1 MYFDKTVHY
10 NKQNLNIFHFVHC
23 NQQNFTIFAQK
34 KRYGMELVSRPNYYS
49 KVEKFLGKGILIV
62 LTGQRRVGKSYI
74 MKELVQRKKQLED
87 ACVIYIDKEKTSFD
101 FIQNYKDL
109 VNYVEEHKETG
120 KHIYILID
128 EVQEIEEFERGLRN
142 YYDSPD
148 IDIIVTG
155 SNSDTLSSDLA
166 TQLSGRYVEIFV
178 QGLSYGEFL
187 IFHNLED
194 NDNALRKYIN
204 FGGLPGLRPMG
215 LDDPEVIRQYL
226 QGVYNTI
233 LVKDIVRRKKVRN
246 VPFLENLI
254 KYVGDNMGKPL
265 SATNIQNYMTSNK
278 NEVSKNLILKYLKAT
293 TEAFLVHNVTRY
305 NLHGK
310 KLLESNDKYYFGDV
324 GLRNFVVGGRRAND
338 IEKLVENLVYQH
350 LIRLGY
356 KVTVGQM
363 YATEI
368 DFVATK
374 GDDTI
379 YVQASYLISED
390 ATFEREFGNLQ
401 KISDNYPKYVIS
413 MTPFMDSSKYEGIIH
428 IPLAEFLKKGIVD

>member
-1 MYFDKTVHY
+1 
-10 NKQNLNIFHFVHC
+10 
-23 NQQNFTIFAQK
+23 
-34 KRYGMELVSRPNYYS
+34 MELVYRPYYYS
-49 KVEKFLGKGILIV
+49 KVEKFLGTGVLLV
-62 LTGQRRVGKSYI
+62 LTGQRRVGKSYV
-74 MKELVQRKKQLED
+74 MREVVQRKRQD
-87 ACVIYIDKEKTSFD
+87 SDSCVIYIDKEKTDFD

-109 VNYVEEHKETG
+109 VAYIDERREPG
-120 KHIYILID
+120 KHTFILID
-128 EVQEIEEFERGLRN
+128 EVQEIEGFERGLRN
-142 YYDSPD
+142 YYDNPD

-166 TQLSGRYVEIFV
+166 TLLSGRYVEIFV
-178 QGLSYGEFL
+178 QGLSYEEFL

-194 NDNALRKYIN
+194 SDDTLRRYIN
-204 FGGLPGLRPMG
+204 FGGLPGLRPIG
-215 LDDPEVIRQYL
+215 LDDPEVVRQYL

-246 VPFLENLI
+246 VSFLENLI
-254 KYVGDNMGKPL
+254 KYVGDNIGKPL

-278 NEVSKNLILKYLKAT
+278 NEVSKNLILNYLKAMS
-293 TEAFLVHNVTRY
+293 EAFLVHNVTRF

-310 KLLESNDKYYFGDV
+310 KLLENNDKYYFGDV
-324 GLRNFVVGGRRAND
+324 GLRNFIVGGRRAND
-338 IEKLVENLVYQH
+338 IEKIVENLVYQH

-368 DFVATK
+368 DFVGTK

-379 YVQASYLISED
+379 YVQAAYLISEES
-390 ATFEREFGNLQ
+390 TFEREFGNLQ
-401 KISDNYPKYVIS
+401 KINDNYPKYVIS

-428 IPLAEFLKKGIVD
+428 VPLADFLKNGF

>member
-1 MYFDKTVHY
+1 
-10 NKQNLNIFHFVHC
+10 
-23 NQQNFTIFAQK
+23 
-34 KRYGMELVSRPNYYS
+34 MELIARPHYYS
-49 KVEKFLGKGILIV
+49 KVEKLLGKGILIV
-62 LTGQRRVGKSYI
+62 LTGQRRVGKSYV
-74 MKELVQRKKQLED
+74 MKEIVQRKQQEE
-87 ACVIYIDKEKTSFD
+87 ACVIYIDKEKTDFD

-109 VNYVEEHKETG
+109 VAYVDERRVSG

-148 IDIIVTG
+148 IDIIITG

-166 TQLSGRYVEIFV
+166 TLLSGRYVEIFV

-194 NDNALRKYIN
+194 NDDALLKYIN
-204 FGGLPGLRPMG
+204 YGGLPGLRPMG

-254 KYVGDNMGKPL
+254 RYVGDNIGKPL
-265 SATNIQNYMTSNK
+265 SATNIQNHMTSNK
-278 NEVSKNLILKYLKAT
+278 NEVSKNLVLKYLKAT
-293 TEAFLVHNVTRY
+293 VEAFLVHNVTRY

-324 GLRNFVVGGRRAND
+324 GLRNFIVGGRRAND
-338 IEKLVENLVYQH
+338 IEKIVENLVYQH

-374 GDDTI
+374 GDNTI
-379 YVQASYLISED
+379 YVQASYLISEES
-390 ATFEREFGNLQ
+390 TFQREFGNLQ
-401 KISDNYPKYVIS
+401 KINDNYPKYVVS

-428 IPLAEFLKKGIVD
+428 IPLKDFLKKDIDLTKI

>member
-1 MYFDKTVHY
+1 
-10 NKQNLNIFHFVHC
+10 
-23 NQQNFTIFAQK
+23 
-34 KRYGMELVSRPNYYS
+34 MELVYRPYYYS
-49 KVEKFLGKGILIV
+49 KVEKFLGTGVLLV
-62 LTGQRRVGKSYI
+62 LTGQRRVGKSYV
-74 MKELVQRKKQLED
+74 MREVVQRKRQD
-87 ACVIYIDKEKTSFD
+87 SDSCVIYIDKEKTDFD

-109 VNYVEEHKETG
+109 VAYIDERREPN
-120 KHIYILID
+120 KHTFILID
-128 EVQEIEEFERGLRN
+128 EVQEIEGFERGLRN
-142 YYDSPD
+142 YYDNPD

-166 TQLSGRYVEIFV
+166 TLLSGRYVEIFV
-178 QGLSYGEFL
+178 QGLSYEEFL

-194 NDNALRKYIN
+194 SDDTLRRYIN
-204 FGGLPGLRPMG
+204 FGGLPGLRPIG
-215 LDDPEVIRQYL
+215 LDDPEVVRQYL

-246 VPFLENLI
+246 VSFLENLI
-254 KYVGDNMGKPL
+254 KYVGDNIGKPL

-278 NEVSKNLILKYLKAT
+278 NEVSKNLILNYLKAMS
-293 TEAFLVHNVTRY
+293 EAFLVHNVTRF

-310 KLLESNDKYYFGDV
+310 KLLENNDKYYFGDV
-324 GLRNFVVGGRRAND
+324 GLRNFIVGGRRAND
-338 IEKLVENLVYQH
+338 IEKIVENIVYQH

-368 DFVATK
+368 DFVGTK

-379 YVQASYLISED
+379 YVQAAYLISEES
-390 ATFEREFGNLQ
+390 TFEREFGNLQ
-401 KISDNYPKYVIS
+401 KINDNYPKYVIS

-428 IPLAEFLKKGIVD
+428 IPLADFLKNGF

>member
-1 MYFDKTVHY
+1 
-10 NKQNLNIFHFVHC
+10 
-23 NQQNFTIFAQK
+23 
-34 KRYGMELVSRPNYYS
+34 MELVSRPNYYS

-62 LTGQRRVGKSYI
+62 LTGQRRVGKSYV
-74 MKELVQRKKQLED
+74 MRELVQRKQTED
-87 ACVIYIDKEKTSFD
+87 ANVIYIDKEKAAFD
-101 FIQNYKDL
+101 FIANYKDL
-109 VNYVEEHKETG
+109 VAYIDEKRVPK
-120 KHIYILID
+120 KHTYILID

-166 TQLSGRYVEIFV
+166 TLLSGRYVEIFI
-178 QGLSYGEFL
+178 QGLSYEEFL
-187 IFHNLED
+187 VFHRLED
-194 NDNALRKYIN
+194 NDDTLRKYIN
-204 FGGLPGLRPMG
+204 YGGLPGLRPMG

-254 KYVGDNMGKPL
+254 KYVGDNIGKPL

-293 TEAFLVHNVTRY
+293 TEAFLVHNVSRY

-324 GLRNFVVGGRRAND
+324 GLRNFIVGGRRAND
-338 IEKLVENLVYQH
+338 IEKIVENLVYQH

-368 DFVATK
+368 DFVGTN

-379 YVQASYLISED
+379 YVQASYLITEES
-390 ATFEREFGNLQ
+390 TFEREFGNLK
-401 KISDNYPKYVIS
+401 KINDNYPKYVIS
-413 MTPFMDSSKYEGIIH
+413 MTPFLDSSKYEGIIH
-428 IPLAEFLKKGIVD
+428 VPLAEFLKEGLS

>member
-1 MYFDKTVHY
+1 
-10 NKQNLNIFHFVHC
+10 
-23 NQQNFTIFAQK
+23 
-34 KRYGMELVSRPNYYS
+34 MELVYRPYYYS
-49 KVEKFLGKGILIV
+49 KVEKFLGTGVLLV
-62 LTGQRRVGKSYI
+62 LTGQRRVGKSYV
-74 MKELVQRKKQLED
+74 MREVVQRKRQD
-87 ACVIYIDKEKTSFD
+87 SDSCVIYIDKEKTDFD

-109 VNYVEEHKETG
+109 VAYIDERREPG
-120 KHIYILID
+120 KHTFILID

-142 YYDSPD
+142 YYDNPD

-166 TQLSGRYVEIFV
+166 TLLSGRYVEIFV
-178 QGLSYGEFL
+178 QGLSYEEFL

-194 NDNALRKYIN
+194 SDDTLRRYIN
-204 FGGLPGLRPMG
+204 FGGLPGLRPIG
-215 LDDPEVIRQYL
+215 LDDPEVVRQYL

-246 VPFLENLI
+246 VSFLENLI
-254 KYVGDNMGKPL
+254 KYVGDNIGKPL

-278 NEVSKNLILKYLKAT
+278 NEVSKNLILNYLKAMS
-293 TEAFLVHNVTRY
+293 EAFLVHDVTRF

-310 KLLESNDKYYFGDV
+310 KLLENNDKYYFGDV
-324 GLRNFVVGGRRAND
+324 GLRNFIVGGRRAND
-338 IEKLVENLVYQH
+338 IEKIVENLVYQH

-368 DFVATK
+368 DFVGTK

-379 YVQASYLISED
+379 YVQAAYLISEES
-390 ATFEREFGNLQ
+390 TFEREFGNLQ
-401 KISDNYPKYVIS
+401 KINDNYPKYVIS

-428 IPLAEFLKKGIVD
+428 VPLADFLKNGF

>member
-1 MYFDKTVHY
+1 
-10 NKQNLNIFHFVHC
+10 
-23 NQQNFTIFAQK
+23 
-34 KRYGMELVSRPNYYS
+34 MELVSRPNYYS
-49 KVEKFLGKGILIV
+49 KVEKLLGKGILIV
-62 LTGQRRVGKSYI
+62 LTGQRRVGKSYV
-74 MKELVQRKKQLED
+74 MKEIVQRKQTED
-87 ACVIYIDKEKTSFD
+87 ANVIYIDKEKTTFD
-101 FIQNYKDL
+101 FIANYKDL
-109 VNYVEEHKETG
+109 VTYIDEKRVPK
-120 KHIYILID
+120 KHTYILID

-142 YYDSPD
+142 YYDSPE

-166 TQLSGRYVEIFV
+166 TLLSGRYVEIFI
-178 QGLSYGEFL
+178 QGLSYEEFL
-187 IFHNLED
+187 VFHRLED
-194 NDNALRKYIN
+194 NDDTLRKYIN
-204 FGGLPGLRPMG
+204 YGGLPGLRPMG

-254 KYVGDNMGKPL
+254 KYVGDNIGKPL
-265 SATNIQNYMTSNK
+265 SATNIQNYMTSNQ

-324 GLRNFVVGGRRAND
+324 GLRNFIVGGRRAND
-338 IEKLVENLVYQH
+338 IEKIVENLVYQH

-356 KVTVGQM
+356 KVNVGQM

-368 DFVATK
+368 DFVGTK

-379 YVQASYLISED
+379 YVQASYLITEEP
-390 ATFEREFGNLQ
+390 TVEREFGTLK
-401 KISDNYPKYVIS
+401 KINDNYPKYVIS
-413 MTPFMDSSKYEGIIH
+413 MTPFLDSSKYEGIIH
-428 IPLAEFLKKGIVD
+428 IPLAEFLKKGLS

>member
-1 MYFDKTVHY
+1 
-10 NKQNLNIFHFVHC
+10 
-23 NQQNFTIFAQK
+23 
-34 KRYGMELVSRPNYYS
+34 MELVSRPNYYS
-49 KVEKFLGKGILIV
+49 KVEKFLKKGILIV
-62 LTGQRRVGKSYI
+62 LTGQRRVGKSYV
-74 MKELVQRKKQLED
+74 MRELVQRKQTED
-87 ACVIYIDKEKTSFD
+87 ANVIYIDKEKAAFD
-101 FIQNYKDL
+101 FIANYKDL
-109 VNYVEEHKETG
+109 VAYIDEQRVPQ
-120 KHIYILID
+120 KHTYILID

-142 YYDSPD
+142 YYDSPE

-166 TQLSGRYVEIFV
+166 TLLSGRYVEIFI
-178 QGLSYGEFL
+178 QGLSYEEFL
-187 IFHNLED
+187 VFHQLED
-194 NDNALRKYIN
+194 NDETLRKYIN
-204 FGGLPGLRPMG
+204 YGGLPGLRPMG

-254 KYVGDNMGKPL
+254 KYVGDNIGKPL
-265 SATNIQNYMTSNK
+265 SATNIQNHMTSNQ

-324 GLRNFVVGGRRAND
+324 GLRNFIVGGRRAND
-338 IEKLVENLVYQH
+338 IEKIVENLVYQH

-368 DFVATK
+368 DFVGMK

-379 YVQASYLISED
+379 YVQASYLITEES
-390 ATFEREFGNLQ
+390 TFEREFGNLK
-401 KISDNYPKYVIS
+401 KINDNYPKYVIS
-413 MTPFMDSSKYEGIIH
+413 MTPFLDSSKYEGIIH
-428 IPLAEFLKKGIVD
+428 VPLAKFLKKGLS

>member
-1 MYFDKTVHY
+1 
-10 NKQNLNIFHFVHC
+10 
-23 NQQNFTIFAQK
+23 
-34 KRYGMELVSRPNYYS
+34 MELVSRPNYYS

-62 LTGQRRVGKSYI
+62 LTGQRRVGKSYV
-74 MKELVQRKKQLED
+74 MRELVQRKQTED
-87 ACVIYIDKEKTSFD
+87 ANIIYIDKEKAAFD
-101 FIQNYKDL
+101 FIANYKDL
-109 VNYVEEHKETG
+109 VAYIDEQRVPQ
-120 KHIYILID
+120 KHTYILID

-166 TQLSGRYVEIFV
+166 TLLSGRYVEIFI
-178 QGLSYGEFL
+178 QGLSYEEFL
-187 IFHNLED
+187 VFHQLED
-194 NDNALRKYIN
+194 NDETLRKYIN
-204 FGGLPGLRPMG
+204 YGGLPGLRPMG

-254 KYVGDNMGKPL
+254 KYVGDNIGKPL
-265 SATNIQNYMTSNK
+265 SATNIQNHMTSNQ

-324 GLRNFVVGGRRAND
+324 GLRNFIVGGRRAND
-338 IEKLVENLVYQH
+338 IEKIVENLVYQH

-368 DFVATK
+368 DFVGTK

-379 YVQASYLISED
+379 YVQASYLITEES
-390 ATFEREFGNLQ
+390 TFEREFGNLK
-401 KISDNYPKYVIS
+401 KINDNYPKYVIS
-413 MTPFMDSSKYEGIIH
+413 MTPFLDSSKYEGIIH
-428 IPLAEFLKKGIVD
+428 VPLAKFLKKGLS

>member
-1 MYFDKTVHY
+1 
-10 NKQNLNIFHFVHC
+10 
-23 NQQNFTIFAQK
+23 
-34 KRYGMELVSRPNYYS
+34 MELVSRPNYYS

-62 LTGQRRVGKSYI
+62 LTGQRRVGKSYV
-74 MKELVQRKKQLED
+74 MRELVQRKQTED
-87 ACVIYIDKEKTSFD
+87 ANVIYIDKEKAAFD
-101 FIQNYKDL
+101 FIANYKDL
-109 VNYVEEHKETG
+109 VAYIDEQRVPQ
-120 KHIYILID
+120 KHTYILID

-142 YYDSPD
+142 YYDSPE

-166 TQLSGRYVEIFV
+166 TLLSGRYVEIFI
-178 QGLSYGEFL
+178 QGLSYEEFL
-187 IFHNLED
+187 VFHQLED
-194 NDNALRKYIN
+194 NDETLRKYIN
-204 FGGLPGLRPMG
+204 YGGLPGLRPMG

-254 KYVGDNMGKPL
+254 KYVGDNIGKPL
-265 SATNIQNYMTSNK
+265 SATNIQNHMTSNQ

-293 TEAFLVHNVTRY
+293 TEAVLVHNVTRY

-324 GLRNFVVGGRRAND
+324 GLRNFIVGGRRAND
-338 IEKLVENLVYQH
+338 IEKIVENLVYQH

-368 DFVATK
+368 DFVGTK

-379 YVQASYLISED
+379 YVQASYLITEES
-390 ATFEREFGNLQ
+390 TFEREFGNLK
-401 KISDNYPKYVIS
+401 KINDNYPKYVIS
-413 MTPFMDSSKYEGIIH
+413 MTPFLDSSKYEGIIH
-428 IPLAEFLKKGIVD
+428 VPLAKFLKKGLS

>member
-1 MYFDKTVHY
+1 
-10 NKQNLNIFHFVHC
+10 
-23 NQQNFTIFAQK
+23 
-34 KRYGMELVSRPNYYS
+34 MELVYRPYYYS
-49 KVEKFLGKGILIV
+49 KVEKFLGTGVLLV
-62 LTGQRRVGKSYI
+62 LTGQRRVGKSYV
-74 MKELVQRKKQLED
+74 MREVVQRKRQD
-87 ACVIYIDKEKTSFD
+87 SDSCVIYIDKEKTDFD

-109 VNYVEEHKETG
+109 VAYIDERREPG
-120 KHIYILID
+120 KHTFILID

-142 YYDSPD
+142 YYNNPD

-166 TQLSGRYVEIFV
+166 TLLSGRYVEIFV
-178 QGLSYGEFL
+178 QGLSYEEFL

-194 NDNALRKYIN
+194 SDDTLRRYIN
-204 FGGLPGLRPMG
+204 FGGLPGLRPIG
-215 LDDPEVIRQYL
+215 LDDPEVVRQYL

-246 VPFLENLI
+246 VSFLENLI
-254 KYVGDNMGKPL
+254 KYVGDNIGKPL

-278 NEVSKNLILKYLKAT
+278 NEVSKNLILNYLKAM
-293 TEAFLVHNVTRY
+293 TEAFLVHDVTRF

-310 KLLESNDKYYFGDV
+310 KLLENNDKYYFGDV
-324 GLRNFVVGGRRAND
+324 GLRNFIVGGRRAND
-338 IEKLVENLVYQH
+338 IEKIVENLVYQH

-368 DFVATK
+368 DFVGTK

-379 YVQASYLISED
+379 YVQAAYLISEES
-390 ATFEREFGNLQ
+390 TFEREFGNLQ
-401 KISDNYPKYVIS
+401 KINDNYPKYVIS

-428 IPLAEFLKKGIVD
+428 VPLADFLKNGF

>member
-1 MYFDKTVHY
+1 
-10 NKQNLNIFHFVHC
+10 
-23 NQQNFTIFAQK
+23 
-34 KRYGMELVSRPNYYS
+34 MELVYRPYYYS
-49 KVEKFLGKGILIV
+49 KVEKFLGTGILLV
-62 LTGQRRVGKSYI
+62 LTGQRRVGKSYV
-74 MKELVQRKKQLED
+74 MREVVQRKRQD
-87 ACVIYIDKEKTSFD
+87 SDSCVIYIDKEKTDFD

-109 VNYVEEHKETG
+109 VAYIDERREPN
-120 KHIYILID
+120 KHTFILID
-128 EVQEIEEFERGLRN
+128 EVQEIEGFERGLRN
-142 YYDSPD
+142 YYDNPD

-166 TQLSGRYVEIFV
+166 TLLSGRYVEIFV
-178 QGLSYGEFL
+178 QGLSYEEFL

-194 NDNALRKYIN
+194 SDDTLRRYIN
-204 FGGLPGLRPMG
+204 FGGLPGLRPIG
-215 LDDPEVIRQYL
+215 LDDPEVVRQYL

-246 VPFLENLI
+246 VSFLENLI
-254 KYVGDNMGKPL
+254 KYVGDNIGKPL

-278 NEVSKNLILKYLKAT
+278 NEVSKNLILNYLKAMS
-293 TEAFLVHNVTRY
+293 EAFLVHDVTRF

-310 KLLESNDKYYFGDV
+310 KLLENNDKYYFGDV
-324 GLRNFVVGGRRAND
+324 GLRNFIVGGRRAND
-338 IEKLVENLVYQH
+338 IEKIVENLVYQH

-368 DFVATK
+368 DFVGTK

-379 YVQASYLISED
+379 YVQAAYLISEES
-390 ATFEREFGNLQ
+390 TFEREFGNLQ
-401 KISDNYPKYVIS
+401 KINDNYPKYVIS

-428 IPLAEFLKKGIVD
+428 VPLADFLKNGF

>member
-1 MYFDKTVHY
+1 
-10 NKQNLNIFHFVHC
+10 
-23 NQQNFTIFAQK
+23 
-34 KRYGMELVSRPNYYS
+34 MELVSRPNYYS

-62 LTGQRRVGKSYI
+62 LTGQRRVGKSYV
-74 MKELVQRKKQLED
+74 MRELVQRKQTED
-87 ACVIYIDKEKTSFD
+87 ANVIYIDKEKAAFD
-101 FIQNYKDL
+101 FIANYKDL
-109 VNYVEEHKETG
+109 VAYIDEQRVPQ
-120 KHIYILID
+120 KHTYILID

-166 TQLSGRYVEIFV
+166 TLLSGRYVEIFI
-178 QGLSYGEFL
+178 QGLSYEEFL
-187 IFHNLED
+187 VFHQLED
-194 NDNALRKYIN
+194 NDETLRKYIN
-204 FGGLPGLRPMG
+204 YGGLPGLRPMG

-254 KYVGDNMGKPL
+254 KYVGDNIGKPL
-265 SATNIQNYMTSNK
+265 SATNIQNYMTSNQ

-324 GLRNFVVGGRRAND
+324 GLRNFIVGGRRAND
-338 IEKLVENLVYQH
+338 IEKIVENLVYQH

-368 DFVATK
+368 DFVGTK

-379 YVQASYLISED
+379 YVQASYLITEES
-390 ATFEREFGNLQ
+390 TFEREFGNLK
-401 KISDNYPKYVIS
+401 KINDNYPKYVIS
-413 MTPFMDSSKYEGIIH
+413 MTPFLDSSKYEGILH
-428 IPLAEFLKKGIVD
+428 VPLAKFLKKGLS

>member
-1 MYFDKTVHY
+1 
-10 NKQNLNIFHFVHC
+10 
-23 NQQNFTIFAQK
+23 
-34 KRYGMELVSRPNYYS
+34 MELIARPHYYS
-49 KVEKFLGKGILIV
+49 NVEKLLGKGILIV
-62 LTGQRRVGKSYI
+62 LTGQRRVGKSYVMREI
-74 MKELVQRKKQLED
+74 VQRKQQDD
-87 ACVIYIDKEKTSFD
+87 ACVIYIDKEKTDFD

-109 VNYVEEHKETG
+109 VAYVDQRRKPG
-120 KHIYILID
+120 KHTYILID

-148 IDIIVTG
+148 IDIIITG

-166 TQLSGRYVEIFV
+166 TMLSGRYMEIFV

-187 IFHNLED
+187 VFHNLDD
-194 NDNALRKYIN
+194 NDDALQKYIN
-204 FGGLPGLRPMG
+204 YGGLPGLRPMG

-254 KYVGDNMGKPL
+254 RYIGDNIGKPL
-265 SATNIQNYMTSNK
+265 SATNIQNYMTSNR

-293 TEAFLVHNVTRY
+293 VEAFLTHNVIRY

-310 KLLESNDKYYFGDV
+310 KLLENNDKYYFGDV
-324 GLRNFVVGGRRAND
+324 GLRNFVVGGLRAND
-338 IEKLVENLVYQH
+338 IEKIVENLVYQH
-350 LIRLGY
+350 LVRQGY

-374 GDDTI
+374 GDNTI
-379 YVQASYLISED
+379 YVQASYLISEES
-390 ATFEREFGNLQ
+390 TFQREFGNLQ
-401 KISDNYPKYVIS
+401 KINDNYPKYVVS

-428 IPLAEFLKKGIVD
+428 IPLKDFLKKEALV

>member
-1 MYFDKTVHY
+1 
-10 NKQNLNIFHFVHC
+10 
-23 NQQNFTIFAQK
+23 
-34 KRYGMELVSRPNYYS
+34 MELVSRPNYYS
-49 KVEKFLGKGILIV
+49 KVEKLLGKGILIV
-62 LTGQRRVGKSYI
+62 LTGQRRVGKSYV
-74 MKELVQRKKQLED
+74 MKEIVQRKQTED
-87 ACVIYIDKEKTSFD
+87 ANIIYIDKEKTAFD
-101 FIQNYKDL
+101 FIANYKDL
-109 VNYVEEHKETG
+109 VTYIDEKRVPK
-120 KHIYILID
+120 KHTYILID

-166 TQLSGRYVEIFV
+166 TLLSGRYVEIFI
-178 QGLSYGEFL
+178 QGLSYEEFMV
-187 IFHNLED
+187 FHQLED
-194 NDNALRKYIN
+194 SDDTLRKYIN
-204 FGGLPGLRPMG
+204 YGGLPGLRPMG
-215 LDDPEVIRQYL
+215 LNDPEVIRQYL

-254 KYVGDNMGKPL
+254 KYVGDNIGKPL

-324 GLRNFVVGGRRAND
+324 GLRNFIVGGRRAND
-338 IEKLVENLVYQH
+338 IEKIVENLVYQH

-356 KVTVGQM
+356 KVNVGQM

-368 DFVATK
+368 DFVGTK
-374 GDDTI
+374 GDNTI
-379 YVQASYLISED
+379 YVQASYLITEES
-390 ATFEREFGNLQ
+390 TFEREFGNLK
-401 KISDNYPKYVIS
+401 KINDNYPKYVIS
-413 MTPFMDSSKYEGIIH
+413 MTPFLDSSKYEGIIH
-428 IPLAEFLKKGIVD
+428 IPLAEFLKKGLS